1 MTTKFDGFHR
11 KVRYVPVP
19 GPVLGALLE
28 QIDDLAELKCTLRLV
43 ALLHGKRGHPR
54 FVSLGELQA
63 DRTLARALS
72 GNGRPASDEIEAAVA
87 AAVARGTVA
96 SAIVELDGSRQQ
108 LFALNTVA
116 DRAALAKLSDPDS
129 SGLDVTL
136 PPVREPWEE
145 PADRPN
151 IFGLYE
157 QNIGLI
163 NPMIADELREA
174 EELYPGDW
182 IEDAFREAV
191 GLNKRSWRYIA
202 RILER
207 WEHEGRGDGRPGR
220 HSQKTLRY

>member
-19 GPVLGALLE
+19 GPMLGALLE

-43 ALLHGKRGHPR
+43 AMLHQKRGHPR

-63 DRTLARALS
+63 DRMLARALS
-72 GNGRPASDEIEAAVA
+72 GNGASASDEIETAAA
-87 AAVARGTVA
+87 AAVARGTVV
-96 SAIVELDGSRQQ
+96 SATVGHDGRRQQ
-108 LFALNTVA
+108 LFALNTDA
-116 DRAALAKLSDPDS
+116 DRAALSKLSDS
-129 SGLDVTL
+129 SGVSDAL
-136 PPVREPWEE
+136 PPILEPWEE

-174 EELYPGDW
+174 EELYPEDW

-207 WEHEGRGDGRPGR
+207 WEQEGRGHGRPGR
-220 HSQKTLRY
+220 HSKKTLRY

>member
-19 GPVLGALLE
+19 GPMLGALLE

-43 ALLHGKRGHPR
+43 AMLHQKRSHPR

-63 DRTLARALS
+63 DRMLARALS
-72 GNGRPASDEIEAAVA
+72 GNGAPASDEIETAVA
-87 AAVARGTVA
+87 AAVARGTVVSA
-96 SAIVELDGSRQQ
+96 SVGHDGRRQQ

-116 DRAALAKLSDPDS
+116 DRAALSKLSDSDS
-129 SGLDVTL
+129 SGLSGAL
-136 PPVREPWEE
+136 PPIQEPWEE

-174 EELYPGDW
+174 EDLYPEDW

-207 WEHEGRGDGRPGR
+207 WEQEGRGNGRPGR
-220 HSQKTLRY
+220 HSKKTLRY